1 MLIIIQAYYLL
12 SIIKKFVQYELSKFV
27 ATLTIIDKKTQKGIC
42 FHRTK
47 VVLANN
53 CTCRQAGNVKTRA

>member
-12 SIIKKFVQYELSKFV
+12 SIIKKFVQYELSQFV

-53 CTCRQAGNVKTRA
+53 CTSR